1 MTPGIVRTAKR
12 DYKQAPEKRKEA
24 YVIMRNRVS
33 FRFKF
38 SLIALVSLLW
48 VGVFQTTSHLLAQ
61 NAPKGSRIVMDQAGR
76 KVVLPEE
83 VNRIVIT
90 FPFQIPVIYAL
101 GARDN
106 LVGVDT
112 RTPGYES
119 YKRLD
124 PSLQKLPTIGI
135 LGGSFNSEEL
145 LRLRPD
151 VVLCGPQD
159 VPHMEKLNLAAVAT
173 SPWGGKPEESIAI
186 VGKAIKKEKRSDEL
200 VTDFRRIVDMARGK
214 TADIP
219 KSNRKKVYIVVGN
232 PLTTYG
238 GDQYFSQMVETAG
251 GFNTAEVLKGSQA
264 KVSKEQ
270 ILEWNPDIMVVI
282 AWGAEMSSIKNI
294 MADPALK
301 ETNAARNRMIFSD
314 PGYYSRWV
322 HPDITS
328 CLGVLWMATIMYP
341 ERFVDVDMNRIADEF
356 DRKYF
361 GKPFGGTIPR

>member
-1 MTPGIVRTAKR
+1 VMGKR
-12 DYKQAPEKRKEA
+12 
-24 YVIMRNRVS
+24 IS
-33 FRFKF
+33 SRFIF
-38 SLIALVSLLW
+38 IHVVLATLLLT
-48 VGVFQTTSHLLAQ
+48 VLFQTTPHLLAQ
-61 NAPKGSRIVMDQAGR
+61 NVPQGNRIIMDQAGR
-76 KVVLPEE
+76 KVILPEE
-83 VNRIVIT
+83 VNRIVVT

-101 GARDN
+101 GEREN

-124 PSLQKLPTIGI
+124 PTLQKLPTVGI

-145 LRLRPD
+145 LRLHPD

-159 VPHMEKLNLAAVAT
+159 VPHMEKLNLSAVAT
-173 SPWGGKPEESIAI
+173 SPWKGKLEESIAI
-186 VGKAIKKEKRSDEL
+186 VGKAIKKEKRAEEL
-200 VTDFRRIVDMARGK
+200 IADFKRIVDMAKSK

-219 KSNRKKVYIVVGN
+219 KSSKKKVYAVVGN

-238 GDQYFSQMVETAG
+238 GDQYFSQMVATAG
-251 GFNTAEVLKGSQA
+251 GVNTAEVLKGSQA

-270 ILEWNPDIMVVI
+270 LLEWNPDMMVII
-282 AWGAEMSSIKNI
+282 AWGAEMSGVKDIL
-294 MADPALK
+294 ADPALK
-301 ETNAARNRMIFSD
+301 ETNAARNRRILSD
-314 PGYYSRWV
+314 PGCYSRWV

-341 ERFVDVDMNRIADEF
+341 ERFADVDMNKIADEF

-361 GKPFGGTIPR
+361 GKPFVGTIPR

>member
-1 MTPGIVRTAKR
+1 MIV
-12 DYKQAPEKRKEA
+12 
-24 YVIMRNRVS
+24 
-33 FRFKF
+33 
-38 SLIALVSLLW
+38 
-48 VGVFQTTSHLLAQ
+48 
-61 NAPKGSRIVMDQAGR
+61 DQAGR
-76 KVVLPEE
+76 TVVLPEE
-83 VNRIVIT
+83 VNRIVVT

-101 GARDN
+101 GAREN

-124 PSLQKLPTIGI
+124 PTLQKLPTVGI

-159 VPHMEKLNLAAVAT
+159 VPQMEKLNLVAVAT
-173 SPWGGKPEESIAI
+173 SPWQGKPEESIMV
-186 VGKAIKKEKRSDEL
+186 VGKAIRKEKRAEEL
-200 VTDFRRIVDMARGK
+200 TADFKRIVDMAKSK
-214 TADIP
+214 TNDIP
-219 KSNRKKVYIVVGN
+219 KSTRKKVYVVVGN

-238 GDQYFSQMVETAG
+238 GDQYFSQMVATAG
-251 GFNTAEVLKGSQA
+251 GVNIAQALKGSQA

-270 ILEWNPDIMVVI
+270 ILEWNPDMMVVI
-282 AWGAEMSSIKNI
+282 AWGAEMSNLKDILT
-294 MADPALK
+294 DPALK
-301 ETNAARNRMIFSD
+301 ETNAARNLRIFSD

-341 ERFVDVDMNRIADEF
+341 ESFADVDMHKIADEF

>member
-1 MTPGIVRTAKR
+1 MKKSVF
-12 DYKQAPEKRKEA
+12 
-24 YVIMRNRVS
+24 
-33 FRFKF
+33 FRFIF
-38 SLIALVSLLW
+38 RLVVLVALLLT
-48 VGVFQTTSHLLAQ
+48 VMFQTTSHLLAQ
-61 NAPKGSRIVMDQAGR
+61 NVPKGSRIVTDQTGR

-83 VNRIVIT
+83 VNRIVVT

-101 GARDN
+101 GAREN
-106 LVGVDT
+106 LVGVDI

-124 PSLQKLPTIGI
+124 PTLQKLPTVGI

-173 SPWGGKPEESIAI
+173 SPWEGKPEESMVI
-186 VGKAIKKEKRSDEL
+186 VGKAIKREKRADQL
-200 VTDFRRIVDMARGK
+200 VADFKRIVDMAKSK
-214 TADIP
+214 TTDIP
-219 KSNRKKVYIVVGN
+219 KSFRKKVYAVVGN

-238 GDQYFSQMVETAG
+238 GDQYFSQMVATAG
-251 GFNTAEVLKGSQA
+251 GVNTAEALKGSQA

-270 ILEWNPDIMVVI
+270 IIEWNPDIMVVI
-282 AWGAEMSSIKNI
+282 AWGAEMSNLKDIL
-294 MADPALK
+294 ADPALK
-301 ETNAARNRMIFSD
+301 ETNAVRNRRIFSD

-341 ERFVDVDMNRIADEF
+341 ERFADVDMYKIADEF